1 MTQLAV
7 MCVPSV
13 VPMASSTYV
22 HLFASLRPISS
33 GSLPPL
39 LFFPIPPIKAAP
51 LPLLPALLVSLLALN
66 GATRNMGVGRARLP
80 SPAGRSPLPL
90 WALHC
95 VREKNSQY
103 AHGHQVCINVTYRRI
118 NSRPLITIFVK
129 GALILRRVGK
139 IKYWR
144 IEYPMLNSEGGV
156 VNNKQTKTSC

>member
-7 MCVPSV
+7 MCVPSI

-118 NSRPLITIFVK
+118 KLSYSDYYFCERCSNFTACRQNKVLAHRVSHAQF
-129 GALILRRVGK
+129 RRGCCK
-139 IKYWR
+139 
-144 IEYPMLNSEGGV
+144 
-156 VNNKQTKTSC
+156 